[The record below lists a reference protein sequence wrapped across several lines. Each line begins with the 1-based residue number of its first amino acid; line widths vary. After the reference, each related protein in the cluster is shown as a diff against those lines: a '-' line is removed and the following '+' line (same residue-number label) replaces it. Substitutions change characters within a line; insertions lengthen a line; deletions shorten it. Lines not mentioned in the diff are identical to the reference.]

1 MGVPHLNMWWGTK
14 LHLQTKTIWHGKKK
28 SKAHH
33 YPHNQEV
40 KCDGENFGIP
50 SDKNIWSKSLLKKN
64 MKCRC
69 LSFERTGTDTE
80 KLEILKAS
88 SVSDC
93 RTVHGDNRQLDQGSV
108 NQLCKAYGEY
118 VASYANFVA
127 MADGQAKRQMDKH
140 CHLNSWVAM
149 FLKGLKSLAN
159 SLGETIPLEKCIT
172 KIVTKLMSIIDK
184 IINPILK
191 ALQFDKLFEPIKQK
205 IYDLMKP
212 LISKFT
218 FDLPDLKSLV
228 PVINSPTLFKMD
240 FGLKIFEPF
249 TKGFTTLRDDKYIAK
264 AMEVAYEVKDMAV
277 QAGKDEALQKCA
289 KDGVTKLAKKSLD
302 LGQKYLLCGKR
313 KKEEQNKGKSCDQSL
328 TDADK
333 KLFGLVDIV
342 KEKTVTEIDD
352 YFEKAMKEI

>member
-33 YPHNQEV
+33 YPHNQVV

-50 SDKNIWSKSLLKKN
+50 SDKHISKKN
-64 MKCRC
+64 IKCRC

-172 KIVTKLMSIIDK
+172 KIVTQLMSIIDK

-228 PVINSPTLFKMD
+228 PVIKSPTLFKMD

>member
-1 MGVPHLNMWWGTK
+1 MGTK
-14 LHLQTKTIWHGKKK
+14 LHLQTKTIWHGKEKT
-28 SKAHH
+28 KAHH
-33 YPHNQEV
+33 YPHNQKV

-50 SDKNIWSKSLLKKN
+50 SDKNIWSKSLSKKY

-93 RTVHGDNRQLDQGSV
+93 RTVHGD
-108 NQLCKAYGEY
+108 
-118 VASYANFVA
+118 
-127 MADGQAKRQMDKH
+127 KRQMDKH

-172 KIVTKLMSIIDK
+172 KIVTQLMSIIDK

-205 IYDLMKP
+205 IYDLMEP